1 MLHVVLLVVALGM
14 DAATCA
20 PEDAR
25 PRSALLVLLT
35 EGCGFVRYRDGVD
48 GTNAAPD
55 QNVSGVEQWQ
65 LRAAAQHRFALQVV
79 IELAF
84 HALGA
89 TVKGGTDD
97 DVRNMVRLPAGVHAC
112 KVSGRLF
119 SQAAVYVSTV
129 SGHPV
134 MPSRFRSGAQIIF
147 TRLRLR
153 SDSSSPRRI
162 AS

>member
-1 MLHVVLLVVALGM
+1 M

-97 DVRNMVRLPAGVHAC
+97 DAKHGRLPAGVHAC
-112 KVSGRLF
+112 KKSAACFHRRPF
-119 SQAAVYVSTV
+119 TFPCRSQ
-129 SGHPV
+129 
-134 MPSRFRSGAQIIF
+134 
-147 TRLRLR
+147 
-153 SDSSSPRRI
+153 
-162 AS
+162 